1 MKIISVVILLGLLAF
16 VSYQTFA
23 IVKDFIKRKKLKME
37 SENSDK
43 KTD

>member
-16 VSYQTFA
+16 VGYQTFA
-23 IVKDFIKRKKLKME
+23 IVEDFIKRKKLKME
-37 SENSDK
+37 SENSDT